1 MEDMTVSSL
10 LMGKESVEYFLSFL
24 LSRRGY
30 SRNCFMVW
38 SFRVEQL
45 VALSASIISKK
56 WAFLIILNYVSTM
69 QLPPSLITSWKC
81 QTLKVNLLPFF
92 HFLPSFL
99 SHFTNPTPCF
109 WESLPV
115 VSLAVCLLPLP
126 QKTAPEKQPYFKKT
140 KQNKKNAKN
149 SKTTTTT
156 KQSYKMS

>member
-92 HFLPSFL
+92 YFLPSFL
-99 SHFTNPTPCF
+99 SHFTNPTPCSGNH
-109 WESLPV
+109 SLWFP
-115 VSLAVCLLPLP
+115 LLCACFLCLRKQLQKNSPISKKQNKTKKT
-126 QKTAPEKQPYFKKT
+126 QKTAKQQQQ
-140 KQNKKNAKN
+140 QNNL
-149 SKTTTTT
+149 TR
-156 KQSYKMS
+156 

>member
-1 MEDMTVSSL
+1 MKGSRETSQSKRDL
-10 LMGKESVEYFLSFL
+10 LHGGHDCLLTADGKIESVEYSLSFF

-30 SRNCFMVW
+30 STNCFMIC

-69 QLPPSLITSWKC
+69 QLPPSLISSWKY
-81 QTLKVNLLPFF
+81 QTLKVNLLLFF

-99 SHFTNPTPCF
+99 SHFTNPTPWF

-126 QKTAPEKQPYFKKT
+126 QKTASESPIA
-140 KQNKKNAKN
+140 N
-149 SKTTTTT
+149 
-156 KQSYKMS
+156 